1 MSDRQG
7 IVMRAVRL
15 GGPLTLVVIGLILA
29 LAVTSNLQGLN
40 LNVVGWI
47 VAGAGVVWFVL
58 DYTLNR
64 PVSTEVVEEARGK
77 DGDGRDI
84 TQRVV
89 RKEEKREEF

>member
-77 DGDGRDI
+77 DVDGRDI

>member
-1 MSDRQG
+1 
-7 IVMRAVRL
+7 MRAVRL

-29 LAVTSNLQGLN
+29 LAVTSNLRGLN

-64 PVSTEVVEEARGK
+64 PATTEVTEESRGK
-77 DGDGRDI
+77 DVDGRDI
-84 TQRVV
+84 TQRV
-89 RKEEKREEF
+89 RREEKREEF

>member
-1 MSDRQG
+1 MSDSQG

-64 PVSTEVVEEARGK
+64 PVATEIVEEARGK
-77 DGDGRDI
+77 DVDGRDI